1 MQRVA
6 GFIDAG
12 YLWVQLTQQILG
24 RIGSRSEITLNYPA
38 LHAAF
43 LEYVSNEFSNI
54 PLLRIYCYD
63 GPSAS
68 GHKNSFHQNIEGLND
83 FKLRL
88 GTRTKDGGQ
97 KAVDGLI
104 IADMISLTQNKAI
117 THAFLVSGDAD
128 LVPGVL
134 AAQSQGLRVH
144 LLSLEPTIATS
155 PHLRCEVDQQGLW
168 GMREISRFAAKQET
182 LTVAAASIAEEP
194 NLEDVAKIFFSSL
207 PNEQKQRIVGSYIP
221 QDIDKRLL
229 RAGLEAKGKALDEK
243 QKRFLREL
251 ILYSA
256 KKYNNL

>member
-1 MQRVA
+1 MLRVA

-12 YLWVQLTQQILG
+12 YFWVQLTQQILG
-24 RIGSRSEITLNYPA
+24 RIGSRSEITLDYPA
-38 LHAAF
+38 LHATF
-43 LEYVSNEFSNI
+43 WEYISKEFSNI
-54 PLLRIYCYD
+54 SLLRIYCYD

-68 GHKNSFHQNIEGLND
+68 GHKNAFHQNIEGLND

-144 LLSLEPTIATS
+144 LLSLEPKVATS

-168 GMREISRFAAKQET
+168 GMREISRFATKKEAF
-182 LTVAAASIAEEP
+182 TVASTSIMSELT
-194 NLEDVAKIFFSSL
+194 LEDVVKKFFSSL
-207 PNEQKQRIVGSYIP
+207 SSEQKQQIVGSYVP

-229 RAGLEAKGKALDEK
+229 RTGLEANGKALDEK
-243 QKRFLREL
+243 QKRFMRSTFLRL
-251 ILYSA
+251 ISSI
-256 KKYNNL
+256 